1 MVKDCNE
8 YDKGCKY
15 FHHEPYYTPN
25 NYDVFF
31 DYNSIPVNIPVE
43 KPHDFR
49 NRLQKLMPLTKIIH
63 LNMDS
68 ETFKEDNNIHLH
80 TKLKLNY
87 NTLEKSTQ
95 TQLKITGE
103 WDESL
108 NETMT
113 SDVTYK
119 LYYLYE
125 EESPINNAKIKL
137 INSHYPLK
145 QYSGT
150 SNMDGICIFED
161 LPYGSYVQQILLDGY
176 SIPLQLIS
184 VDEDEME
191 NKILIAASE
200 EIDEDDIENPEEGLQ
215 LNFYRNGI
223 LILSSWFYENGTAM
237 TADEIRFEDGVLTL
251 DVASDDYDD
260 STTILINTPGFDE
273 VNDFTEFKV
282 DIIADNEIVETVA
295 LNFRNNYTK
304 TSHIL
309 PLYDEDD
316 NLIDYSIS
324 YSQENCNVEVEYLN
338 LVKYKNNEVVL
349 L

>member
-8 YDKGCKY
+8 YDKECKY

-87 NTLEKSTQ
+87 NTLEDSTE
-95 TQLKITGE
+95 TRLKLTGQ
-103 WDESL
+103 WNDL
-108 NETMT
+108 NEDETG
-113 SDVTYK
+113 SVVCK
-119 LYYLYE
+119 LAYLSE
-125 EESPINNAKIKL
+125 EESPVVNAKIRL
-137 INSHYPLK
+137 INVHYPLLE
-145 QYSGT
+145 YSGT
-150 SNMDGICIFED
+150 TNADGEVIFHD
-161 LPYGSYVQQILLDGY
+161 VHYGSYVQQILLDGY
-176 SIPLQLIS
+176 TIPLHLFD
-184 VDEDEME
+184 VDDEEIE
-191 NKILIAASE
+191 NKLLIGSSE
-200 EIDEDDIENPEEGLQ
+200 EITDESVEGEENTHVQ

-223 LILSSWFYENGTAM
+223 LILSSWFYENGKAM
-237 TADEIRFEDGVLTL
+237 TADEDSFENGILVL
-251 DVASDDYDD
+251 DVASDEYDD
-260 STTILINTPGFDE
+260 STTILLNTPGFE
-273 VNDFTEFKV
+273 IVNDFTEFEVSILANGIVV
-282 DIIADNEIVETVA
+282 DTVA

-304 TSHIL
+304 SSKIL
-309 PLYDEDD
+309 PLYDGND
-316 NLIDYSIS
+316 NLINYSIG
-324 YSQENCNVEVEYLN
+324 YSQENCDVNFEYFNV
-338 LVKYKNNEVVL
+338 VKYKSNEKVL

>member
-8 YDKGCKY
+8 YDKECKY

-80 TKLKLNY
+80 TQLKLHY
-87 NTLEKSTQ
+87 NTLEDSTE
-95 TQLKITGE
+95 TRLKITGE
-103 WDESL
+103 WNDLDE
-108 NETMT
+108 NETGT
-113 SDVTYK
+113 VTCKVTY
-119 LYYLYE
+119 LYD
-125 EESPINNAKIKL
+125 EESPVVNAKIRV
-137 INSHYPLK
+137 INVHYPLL

-150 SNMDGICIFED
+150 TNNEGECVFED
-161 LPYGSYVQQILLDGY
+161 LPYGSYVEQILIDGY
-176 SIPLQLIS
+176 SIPLHLFELDDTS
-184 VDEDEME
+184 LE
-191 NKILIAASE
+191 NKLLIGQSE
-200 EIDEDDIENPEEGLQ
+200 EITGENEDENEYVQ

-223 LILSSWFYENGTAM
+223 LILSSWSYDNGKAI
-237 TADEIRFEDGVLTL
+237 TADEENFEDGVLDLNVT
-251 DVASDDYDD
+251 ATEYDD
-260 STTILINTPGFDE
+260 TTTILINSPGFE
-273 VNDFTEFKV
+273 TINDFTEFNV
-282 DIIADNEIVETVA
+282 DIIADNTVVDTLA

-304 TSHIL
+304 YSKIL
-309 PLYDEDD
+309 PLYNSNND
-316 NLIDYSIS
+316 LINYSLG
-324 YSQENCNVEVEYLN
+324 YSQENCDVNFEKN
-338 LVKYKNNEVVL
+338 DLVKYKNNEKVL